1 MNSTVDL
8 TTATLLRVVVMVVV
22 IDGEVRGKMQFVSQS
37 VRLSLRFCDIISNHW
52 LSALRSLKGL
62 SHPLDVYYV
71 IDVRNFLTS
80 TTPFGGHK
88 DAPILDK
95 VRATSTKVVRHDQ

>member
-37 VRLSLRFCDIISNHW
+37 VHLSLRFCDIISNHW
-52 LSALRSLKGL
+52 FSA
-62 SHPLDVYYV
+62 HPLDVYYV
-71 IDVRNFLTS
+71 MGYVRNFQSS
-80 TTPFGGHK
+80 TTPF
-88 DAPILDK
+88 
-95 VRATSTKVVRHDQ
+95 